1 MAGDALRG
9 FIAIRSTHS
18 PAAPPLPSLVPLPG
32 GKVVHCCRQIAS
44 DSWLLLPLSRAHSQL
59 PDLPSLSLGKTPA
72 GVAHNL
78 TGAYHKALWLPLC
91 KLISGT
97 KMVEYIFVFPSPS
110 LSLSLSPSPSPSL
123 FTHLLN
129 GVLLGNEPKL
139 FTPAT
144 RTPGK
149 SGDYIYSC
157 CLVALNKVE
166 QSANKYWVES
176 GD

>member
-9 FIAIRSTHS
+9 FIAIRSTNS

-59 PDLPSLSLGKTPA
+59 PALPSLSLGKTPA
-72 GVAHNL
+72 EVVHNL
-78 TGAYHKALWLPLC
+78 TRAYRKSVMTPPLQTIIWNKNGGVHLC
-91 KLISGT
+91 
-97 KMVEYIFVFPSPS
+97 
-110 LSLSLSPSPSPSL
+110 LSLFLYLSLALPHSPSL
-123 FTHLLN
+123 FTHLLS
-129 GVLLGNEPKL
+129 GVLLGNEPKP

-166 QSANKYWVES
+166 QSAYKNWVES